1 MVIAFEC
8 PECQSKFRV
17 SDDRAGKRGKCP
29 KCQTVVSVPVS
40 PQTFKGADGATS
52 TEAEISK
59 QQIKKV
65 GERTVEASQD
75 TPLSNYVLQ
84 QDDTTEIAPKPIR
97 KVPAKVNKAVRPT
110 SKRELSKRYK
120 EILDGFDGSFIKPR
134 PTGLHL
140 LAGTFVS
147 LIVLCL
153 PIVYLGVVAGF
164 AYATYYHATEHSW
177 IVTGAGE
184 FTRSGRAIIFAAAVY
199 LIPLLAGVTSVFFLL
214 KPFFAPRI
222 RPRPSVLI
230 HEADEPLIWAFVRKV
245 CQSVGAPVPKQIAI
259 NTDANATAGFRN
271 GIWSIFGN
279 DLTLTIGLSLA
290 GGLTL
295 NQFAGVLAHEF
306 GHFSQRYSMRVNYV
320 LQSMQAWFFRIAY
333 ERDSWDAFLKDLT
346 HQEQHWTLMVFGL
359 MARFFV
365 FVSRL
370 ILKAFAFT
378 SLFLSRWL
386 LRQMEF
392 DADRYEASLVGS
404 KVFAETSS
412 RIELLSYADAAASH
426 LCQMAAQ
433 RGILPNNY
441 PAFVLALADRMPE
454 DEMKRIRKTIRKQ
467 EGSVFDTHPPT
478 KDRIASARKVT
489 TTPLFQCDGTANDL
503 FRDFDLLSH
512 ETSFD
517 LYRTVFNAKRVRDML
532 RPTSDFITAD

>member
-1 MVIAFEC
+1 M
-8 PECQSKFRV
+8 PTT
-17 SDDRAGKRGKCP
+17 
-29 KCQTVVSVPVS
+29 QT
-40 PQTFKGADGATS
+40 
-52 TEAEISK
+52 
-59 QQIKKV
+59 KKV
-65 GERTVEASQD
+65 AEHAVDVSQD
-75 TPLSNYVLQ
+75 TPLSSYVLQ
-84 QDDTTEIAPKPIR
+84 QDDTAEIVSKPKR
-97 KVPAKVNKAVRPT
+97 TVPVKENKAVRPT

-153 PIVYLGVVAGF
+153 PVVYLGVVAGF
-164 AYATYYHATEHSW
+164 AYATYYHATQHGWLVTEVGEH
-177 IVTGAGE
+177 
-184 FTRSGRAIIFAAAVY
+184 TRSGRAIIFFAMLY
-199 LIPLLAGVTSVFFLL
+199 LIPILAGATSVFFLL
-214 KPFFAPRI
+214 KPFFAPQI

-230 HEADEPLIWAFVRKV
+230 HEADEPLVWAFVRKI
-245 CQSVGAPVPKQIAI
+245 CQSVGAPTPKQIAI
-259 NTDANATAGFRN
+259 NTDANAAAGFRN

-279 DLTLTIGLSLA
+279 DLKLTIGLSLA

-333 ERDSWDAFLKDLT
+333 ERDSWDAFLEDLT
-346 HQEQHWTLMVFGL
+346 HEEQHWTLMVFGL
-359 MARFFV
+359 MSRFFV

-370 ILKAFAFT
+370 ILKGFAFI

-454 DEMKRIRKTIRKQ
+454 EEMKKIRKSIRKQ
-467 EGSVFDTHPPT
+467 KGSVFDTHPPT

-489 TTPLFQCDGTANDL
+489 TTPLFQCDGFANDL

-517 LYRTVFNAKRVRDML
+517 LYRAVFYAKRIREML
-532 RPTSDFITAD
+532 RPTSEFIAPD